1 MTGEDTRREEAGAG
15 AVQAA
20 DGGRVR
26 AEISPTPLRPEGAR
40 DRVSATSAGAVV
52 LFVGTVRRTNRDREV
67 VELAY
72 EAYAAMA
79 AEELARVG
87 AEARERFGLERVDA
101 VHRVGKL
108 APGDPAVAVAVS
120 SGHREAA
127 FDGTRWLMSELK
139 RRVPI
144 WKRETYADGTTEW
157 LGEDEHGAAPPSSER
172 EAEPGQSERRKGE
185 MAT

>member
-1 MTGEDTRREEAGAG
+1 MAAGAG
-15 AVQAA
+15 RGEDAEGAVETSDA
-20 DGGRVR
+20 DRVR
-26 AEISPTPLRPEGAR
+26 AEISPETLRPEEARSRVGAT
-40 DRVSATSAGAVV
+40 DAGAVV
-52 LFVGTVRRTNRDREV
+52 LFVGTVRRTNRGREV

-108 APGDPAVAVAVS
+108 GPGEPAVAVAVS

-127 FDGTRWLMSELK
+127 FDAVRWMMSELK

-144 WKRETYADGTTEW
+144 WKRETYADGTSEW
-157 LGEDEHGAAPPSSER
+157 LGEDEHGGPPHSGVEGADAG
-172 EAEPGQSERRKGE
+172 ESERRKGE
-185 MAT
+185 KAS